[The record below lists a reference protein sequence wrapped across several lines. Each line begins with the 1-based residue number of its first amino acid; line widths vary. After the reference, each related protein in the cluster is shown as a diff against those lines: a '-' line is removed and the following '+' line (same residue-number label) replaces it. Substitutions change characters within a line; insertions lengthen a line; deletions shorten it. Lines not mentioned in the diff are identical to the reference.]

1 MRGTNLCPG
10 LAGRG
15 QEEPRPLWTDD
26 LGLLSCRSRGGRHVV
41 FYPTLKVGAGLRLRV
56 GAAPGEAAAGSSLG
70 AGTEAAGGAAPGEVA
85 TGSSLRAGA
94 AGPTL
99 PPPQS
104 LQERLEL
111 AQELGVGLSIWEL
124 GQGLD

>member
-1 MRGTNLCPG
+1 MAL
-10 LAGRG
+10 
-15 QEEPRPLWTDD
+15 
-26 LGLLSCRSRGGRHVV
+26 
-41 FYPTLKVGAGLRLRV
+41 
-56 GAAPGEAAAGSSLG
+56 
-70 AGTEAAGGAAPGEVA
+70 GEVA

-124 GQGLD
+124 GQGLDYFYDLL